1 MNWKR
6 STALLAGALLM
17 GGTLA
22 ACSSS
27 GGGNGGSGESAAKN
41 TGGGSAANTGGAGGV
56 DASQQP
62 KSKIKAVTMSGDCA
76 AFGKYGKYN
85 GAKVTIYTSITNP
98 ELAYH
103 VDAIK
108 KFDQCT
114 GITVQYQGTKDFE
127 GILKTKV
134 QGGNAPDIALFPQ
147 PGLLQTFA
155 TGGSLKPA
163 TDAVTKE
170 AQQNWV
176 QSWINYGTVDGVFF
190 GAPLGANLK
199 SLVWYSPKYFKQ
211 YGYTVPTTWD
221 DMIKLSDKM
230 VSDGH
235 KPWCV
240 GIESGVATGWPLT
253 DWMEEVM
260 LRKYGPDV
268 YDQWTQHKIPFN
280 DPKVLDVLKTVGS
293 IVKNPKY
300 VNAGIGDVKSIATT
314 AFQKG
319 GLPIESG
326 KCMMHAQANFY
337 AANWDKG
344 TTVSPTGDVYA
355 FYEPT
360 MSDKFGKV
368 AEVGGEFVG
377 AFADRP
383 EVEAVQLYLAS
394 GEWATAKAKLNAAA
408 HTSGWATA
416 NKSVDPSVFANN
428 PIDKLSVEIL
438 TDPQSTARFDASD
451 AMPSQVGTGSFWTQ
465 MTQWV
470 LGNVT
475 DQKALDN
482 VEKSWPK

>member
-1 MNWKR
+1 MQLKKV
-6 STALLAGALLM
+6 SISVAALL
-17 GGTLA
+17 TLATAA

-27 GGGNGGSGESAAKN
+27 KSSNGGSTSGN
-41 TGGGSAANTGGAGGV
+41 NGGGGSNSSGAAAAPSGV
-56 DASQQP
+56 PDPSQQP
-62 KSKIKAVTMSGDCA
+62 KSKIKAVSMSGDCA
-76 AFGKYGKYN
+76 AYGKYGKYN
-85 GAKVTIYTSITNP
+85 GATVTIYTSITNP

-103 VDAIK
+103 VNAIK
-108 KFDQCT
+108 QFSNCT
-114 GITVQYQGTKDFE
+114 GIKVQYQGTKDFE
-127 GILKTKV
+127 GTIKTKV

-155 TGGSLKPA
+155 TSGKLKPA
-163 TDAVTKE
+163 SDALTKE
-170 AQQNWV
+170 AEQNWV
-176 QSWINYGTVDGVFF
+176 SSWIGYGSVDGVFF

-211 YGYTVPTTWD
+211 YGYTVPQTWD

-230 VSDGH
+230 VADGH

-240 GIESGVATGWPLT
+240 GIESGQATGWPLT

-268 YDQWTQHKIPFN
+268 YDQWQQHKIAFN

-319 GLPIESG
+319 GLPIETG
-326 KCMMHAQANFY
+326 KCMLHAQANFY

-377 AFADRP
+377 AFSDRP

-394 GEWATAKAKLNAAA
+394 GEWATAKAKLNSAA

-416 NKSVDPSVFANN
+416 NKAVDKSVFVD
-428 PIDKLSVEIL
+428 PIDKLSVDIL
-438 TDPQSTARFDASD
+438 TDPSSTARFDASD
-451 AMPSQVGTGSFWTQ
+451 VMPAVVGTGTFWTQ
-465 MTQWV
+465 MTQWI
-470 LGNVT
+470 LGKVS
-475 DQKALDN
+475 DEQALDN
-482 VEKSWPK
+482 IEKSWPK